1 MSRGERGE
9 GGEGGEGS
17 PEEMT
22 VTGPGEEDPGG
33 LSGEDAAEACREP
46 ARGPLMEGW
55 TGWGLPG
62 RRLGVRAP
70 RRTWSNRKL
79 RKSVDLQRGPR

>member
-46 ARGPLMEGW
+46 A
-55 TGWGLPG
+55 
-62 RRLGVRAP
+62 
-70 RRTWSNRKL
+70 
-79 RKSVDLQRGPR
+79 